1 MFRCELSARTC
12 AGIETGQP
20 TLTNLDSHQ
29 QYVLTLKKKND
40 KILEDELNVSIF
52 LQVGSTFQDDALNL
66 KLLKKWKQLHYSERL
81 LNVQLRDSSKES
93 EGISVL
99 NETKHKEQHLDAVY
113 LFWKKNNEVKLNIS
127 FNCVSSQFLFNQ
139 SQASLNGIFF
149 LNVVISSNFL
159 GTWIEEQC
167 CRVWLILQ

>member
-1 MFRCELSARTC
+1 MFRCELSARTS
-12 AGIETGQP
+12 AGIETDQP
-20 TLTNLDSHQ
+20 TLTNLDSHH
-29 QYVLTLKKKND
+29 QYVLTLKKNNE

-52 LQVGSTFQDDALNL
+52 LEVGSTFQDDALNL
-66 KLLKKWKQLHYSERL
+66 KLLKKWKQSHFPERL
-81 LNVQLRDSSKES
+81 LNVQLRDSPQES

-99 NETKHKEQHLDAVY
+99 NVTKHKGQHLDAEY

-149 LNVVISSNFL
+149 LNVVFSSNIL
-159 GTWIEEQC
+159 GTWKEEQC
-167 CRVWLILQ
+167 CRV